1 MSINNV
7 FFFIDYFS
15 LLISTVRDE
24 TNVLI
29 NKWMKS
35 SKNKQIINAH
45 YDLTMCTQ
53 EIIGII
59 GLGQKDVGGGQH
71 ILEKDNSNYTETAFM
86 MRRAAIS
93 TAVGKNL
100 LQMLSSSDDNEL
112 ENKIRK
118 NGYAGMN

>member
-1 MSINNV
+1 MLSINNV

-15 LLISTVRDE
+15 LLTSTVRDE

-59 GLGQKDVGGGQH
+59 GLGYCYFTNCLVKLLLPSPKLKSMVYGVDT
-71 ILEKDNSNYTETAFM
+71 S
-86 MRRAAIS
+86 S
-93 TAVGKNL
+93 TK
-100 LQMLSSSDDNEL
+100 S
-112 ENKIRK
+112 
-118 NGYAGMN
+118 